1 MKKLKFP
8 HEQKNRFFR
17 FRLRALCTKR
27 IHTNGFFVRRVLV
40 FPAFIKVV
48 QTSVV
53 FKKNHRE
60 QKDNTNNKASSRSRR
75 RVFFVFVFFFFFF
88 FFKKSKSV
96 RRENDDVD
104 DFVSHR
110 DGWFCTDDDE

>member
-1 MKKLKFP
+1 MKKLQFP
-8 HEQKNRFFR
+8 HEKKPVFSLPSQSVVHEKDTH
-17 FRLRALCTKR
+17 A
-27 IHTNGFFVRRVLV
+27 NGFFVRRVLV

-75 RVFFVFVFFFFFF
+75 RVFFVFVFVYFFF